1 MTRASGQIYGSYIG
15 TSDTLGSFTD
25 LRKVV
30 NPEKAEVAARK
41 VGKSKSF
48 P

>member
-1 MTRASGQIYGSYIG
+1 MTRATGQIYRSYIG

-25 LRKVV
+25 LVV

-41 VGKSKSF
+41 AGK
-48 P
+48 